1 MFSSISEM
9 TTWLVIGWAIW
20 PGSFFLLALIGES
33 RMPPLWKNQSKAFF
47 PGDLALPIMWIAMF
61 RLKSSKDTPV
71 SPSASII
78 NFVILFIIEAVI
90 LWMVTKI
97 AVEDRKNYPR
107 KSANSPTKIYHDLVG
122 YYVFPL
128 SVAPLCVSYAS
139 NLIENHAW
147 PSRSLLWVV
156 VPLIFYISCVMYDM
170 HKGFTVEII
179 EARHPSNW
187 KPIWKS
193 RTLK

>member
-1 MFSSISEM
+1 MTFKKKGGDVFSSISEM

-47 PGDLALPIMWIAMF
+47 PGDLTLPVIWIAMF
-61 RLKSSKDTPV
+61 RLNKDTPV
-71 SPSASII
+71 SPSA
-78 NFVILFIIEAVI
+78 FVTLFIIEAVI
-90 LWMVTKI
+90 FWVVTKI
-97 AVEDRKNYPR
+97 AVEDRKNYPS

-128 SVAPLCVSYAS
+128 SVAPLCVSYAA

-156 VPLIFYISCVMYDM
+156 VPLISYISCVMYDI
-170 HKGFTVEII
+170 HKGFTTEDI
-179 EARHPSNW
+179 EARHPSDW
-187 KPIWKS
+187 KPIWK
-193 RTLK
+193 